1 MSEAKPLK
9 MANAGEEKLCLD
21 SEPPK
26 NFENGPE
33 TKPSK
38 PKQQAKPEAKVKIAL
53 VSCGT
58 EYGGVQPAF
67 EAAAAKVNAEFIY
80 PEIDVAVLDT
90 IGKDFG
96 IEAASGDLRLMMAR
110 AQAVVRGETIAD
122 GVFVTTCFRCAEA
135 AIVRNEVRR
144 YIHKYSDVPVISYSF
159 TEQTD
164 AATLY
169 TRFEALTTIA
179 KRRHLLAREV
189 QHGITA
195 GIDSGSTTTKAVIMK
210 DNKILGFGWVPSNEV
225 IESAEKALT
234 QALEMS
240 GIDRSEIQ
248 ALGTTGYGRYLAGE
262 HYNADLIQEE
272 ITTNSKGAVYLA
284 NVQKGPATVI
294 DIGGMDNKAISVED
308 GIPGMFT
315 MGGICAG
322 ASGRFF
328 ETVAKRLNV
337 DITELGDLAM
347 KGMQE
352 NVSMNSY
359 CIVFGTQSLVNSLA
373 KGALPKDVA
382 AAACRSV
389 VEQIYQ
395 QQLQEVDVKEP
406 VILVGGSSLI
416 KGVPRELSNLLNVKV
431 IVPENSHLIG
441 AVGAA
446 LLASGFVEE

>member
-1 MSEAKPLK
+1 MSDAKPLK

-26 NFENGPE
+26 NFEDGPE
-33 TKPSK
+33 TKP
-38 PKQQAKPEAKVKIAL
+38 PKTKKTKEAKVKIAL

-67 EAAAAKVNAEFIY
+67 EEAAAKVNAEFIY
-80 PEIDVAVLDT
+80 PEIDIASLDT

-144 YIHKYSDVPVISYSF
+144 YIHQKSDIPVISYSF

-164 AATLY
+164 AVTLY

-210 DNKILGFGWVPSNEV
+210 DNKIIGFGWLPTNEV
-225 IESAEKALT
+225 LDSAEMAF
-234 QALEMS
+234 QMALEMAQ
-240 GIDRSEIQ
+240 IDRSEIQ
-248 ALGTTGYGRYLAGE
+248 ALGTTGYGRYLVGE

-337 DITELGDLAM
+337 DITELGDLAL

-352 NVSMNSY
+352 NVQMNSY

-416 KGVPRELSNLLNVKV
+416 KGVPRELSNLLNVEV